1 MSKLI
6 LSFFVVV
13 VSLSTQAQMT
23 KTIAEEQIKLVMKFQ
38 ESAWNR
44 GDISGFMDGYWN
56 SDFLLFIGIKGPTY
70 GYSKTLTNY
79 LKSYPTP
86 EKMGQLTFGF
96 VKIEILSENQAFVV
110 GTWHLQREEDDLGGH
125 FTLLWRKL
133 DGEWKIVI
141 DHSS

>member
-56 SDFLLFIGIKGPTY
+56 
-70 GYSKTLTNY
+70 
-79 LKSYPTP
+79 
-86 EKMGQLTFGF
+86 
-96 VKIEILSENQAFVV
+96 
-110 GTWHLQREEDDLGGH
+110 
-125 FTLLWRKL
+125 
-133 DGEWKIVI
+133 
-141 DHSS
+141 

>member
-56 SDFLLFIGIKGPTY
+56 SDSLLFIGIKGPTY